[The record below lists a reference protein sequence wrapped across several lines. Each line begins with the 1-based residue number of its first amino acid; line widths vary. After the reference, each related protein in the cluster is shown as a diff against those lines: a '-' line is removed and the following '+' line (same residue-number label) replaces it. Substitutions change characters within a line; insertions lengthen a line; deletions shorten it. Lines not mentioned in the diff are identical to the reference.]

1 MNFVVL
7 VKQTPDISLVKI
19 DDNAGE
25 VQLADAGGTINPSDE
40 YAVEEG
46 IRLKERFGG
55 KTTILTVGSEKAE
68 STIRACLALGADEGI
83 LLCDEQFNGSD
94 SQATAKILAAGL
106 NKIADYTLV
115 IGGKQSADE
124 ESGQTPAAVAALL
137 DVPGVGFVKK
147 IEDIKDNIVI
157 VQRTTE
163 DGYDK
168 LEVSLPVILAC
179 EKEIADPRL
188 PSLKGKMAAKKKTI
202 TRWSASDLGLDSSA
216 IGANSATKRLKVSSP
231 PPRKPGEFVE
241 GETPAEIADK
251 LYKKL
256 KADQVL

>member
-19 DDNAGE
+19 DDAAGE

-55 KTTILTVGSEKAE
+55 KTTILTMGAEKSE

-83 LLCDEQFNGSD
+83 LLFDPLFDGSD
-94 SQATAKILAAGL
+94 SQATAKIIAAGL
-106 NKIADYTLV
+106 SKIGEYTLV
-115 IGGKQSADE
+115 LSGKQSADQ
-124 ESGQTPAAVAALL
+124 ESSQAPAAVAALL
-137 DVPGVGFVKK
+137 DLPGIGFVKK
-147 IEDIKDNIVI
+147 IEDIKDNTVL
-157 VQRTTE
+157 VHRTSE

-168 LEVSLPVILAC
+168 VEATLPAIIAC

-202 TRWSASDLGLDSSA
+202 TRWSAADLGLDGA
-216 IGANSATKRLKVSSP
+216 GIGANSATKRLKVSSP
-231 PPRKPGEFVE
+231 APRKAGEFIE
-241 GETPAEIADK
+241 GESPKEIADA
-251 LYKKL
+251 LYQKL
-256 KADQVL
+256 KTDQVL